1 MSSLA
6 IRTTKSRPR
15 ATFTCSSMSLEVA
28 QTTEASA
35 PPKPSSLGEAAAAS
49 VAEVSPVPFSMLR
62 RLAGIQPSFLAS
74 STVELVQLYVSRS
87 TQKLDIRLS
96 VVSVSNAAKY
106 GKSRNFLPDQLFPL
120 KYGKKT

>member
-28 QTTEASA
+28 QTTEVSA

-49 VAEVSPVPFSMLR
+49 VAEVSPVSSLQHAEETCWHPT
-62 RLAGIQPSFLAS
+62 QFLG
-74 STVELVQLYVSRS
+74 LV
-87 TQKLDIRLS
+87 D
-96 VVSVSNAAKY
+96 
-106 GKSRNFLPDQLFPL
+106 
-120 KYGKKT
+120 